1 MPLFVWNNI
10 QTFRVGAELA
20 HIVGDDD
27 SGQLGIPDARQEG
40 LDSTQVVYTQG
51 TDNYPC
57 NVLNRLVNESQDYTV
72 NIVGV
77 DAAVVLDGPIYIEA
91 VAGALLYKPDD
102 LTPTGK
108 GLKKG
113 STVWLYYDA
122 DGCFGTGYC
131 TYDSATNQ
139 PDAPYP
145 PDAILFHYLAVVDR
159 LLRNARNIDNPERQA
174 NQDENRYRA
183 ERVPALKRRDVDST
197 RIGCRGTGT
206 CAQIRDTNKCV
217 IVTAA
222 TGTPA
227 STQVRRLQELRD
239 TVLVPTVLGRRLVS
253 AIAVEYYR
261 YSPKIAD
268 AIAADP
274 NLRRAVRVF
283 AVDRLIEWYMFTV
296 AFMGDSGPGD
306 VSRRTLWS
314 QGSAARDTLLR
325 TGCSSREIAASSA
338 MLQDQDGKQA
348 LSWSADDG
356 RGAKRQGPR
365 WAIRYLLSAF
375 NLREGRGKQGGSDV
389 LDWALRQPLAFQWQ
403 IVAATPERATWSESR
418 MEEFEKTVIAWL
430 VKGPVRDLVRR
441 EDPANRAGV
450 LGELFDT
457 VLRRPDLQTALT
469 ASVSDGTIGPS
480 SAALDSASG
489 IGDGGQAEATA

>member
-1 MPLFVWNNI
+1 
-10 QTFRVGAELA
+10 
-20 HIVGDDD
+20 
-27 SGQLGIPDARQEG
+27 
-40 LDSTQVVYTQG
+40 
-51 TDNYPC
+51 
-57 NVLNRLVNESQDYTV
+57 
-72 NIVGV
+72 
-77 DAAVVLDGPIYIEA
+77 
-91 VAGALLYKPDD
+91 
-102 LTPTGK
+102 
-108 GLKKG
+108 
-113 STVWLYYDA
+113 
-122 DGCFGTGYC
+122 
-131 TYDSATNQ
+131 
-139 PDAPYP
+139 
-145 PDAILFHYLAVVDR
+145 
-159 LLRNARNIDNPERQA
+159 
-174 NQDENRYRA
+174 
-183 ERVPALKRRDVDST
+183 
-197 RIGCRGTGT
+197 
-206 CAQIRDTNKCV
+206 
-217 IVTAA
+217 
-222 TGTPA
+222 
-227 STQVRRLQELRD
+227 
-239 TVLVPTVLGRRLVS
+239 
-253 AIAVEYYR
+253 
-261 YSPKIAD
+261 
-268 AIAADP
+268 
-274 NLRRAVRVF
+274 
-283 AVDRLIEWYMFTV
+283 
-296 AFMGDSGPGD
+296 
-306 VSRRTLWS
+306 
-314 QGSAARDTLLR
+314 
-325 TGCSSREIAASSA
+325 